1 MSKRYGRNKKRQQKS
16 EMDALRLREK
26 DLWDS
31 LKSCLFEL
39 DTHRRLNRDYE
50 KERRELV
57 NHVGHFSLLFPAQLT
72 DFDTFQREHPRFW
85 KTQPYTPLR
94 AGESPQTYLTRMH
107 HESRV
112 RRSDWLHTSMLE
124 LSVRVQDAALR
135 DAWHIKVA
143 CVDATGRQDINY
155 VFNKDLTKSLLL
167 SEAHLLHIG
176 NYLATEINRQLLQQH
191 ALAVQ
196 QKAAQQK
203 DQDE

>member
-16 EMDALRLREK
+16 DMDALRLREK
-26 DLWDS
+26 DLLGQLEILS
-31 LKSCLFEL
+31 FEL
-39 DTHRRLNRDYE
+39 NTQRRLNRDYE

-57 NHVGHFSLLFPAQLT
+57 NHVGQFSLLFPAQIT
-72 DFDTFQREHPRFW
+72 DFDTFQREHPSFW

-94 AGESPQTYLTRMH
+94 AGESPQTYLTRMQ

-143 CVDATGRQDINY
+143 CVDATGRKDINY
-155 VFNKDLTKSLLL
+155 VFNKDLTSLLL
-167 SEAHLLHIG
+167 LSDIRLLQIG
-176 NYLATEINRQLLQQH
+176 NYLAAEIDRQILQQPT
-191 ALAVQ
+191 LAVQ
-196 QKAAQQK
+196 QKAAHKK